1 MALVTWWS
9 DVRAWRTAHP
19 LVGDVVLA
27 AVIFALGL
35 TGQPSPETGQPL
47 PLTPALVV
55 MLALACVALVV
66 RRRAPIPVWVT
77 TLVLAALSVAV
88 ADGPAPAIVTVMVA
102 VYTVA
107 TACRPRTALL
117 VAAATP
123 VVLISTY
130 HLAGAEA
137 AWLSDATYTLTAVSA
152 MACAI
157 GFAVRG
163 QRQVLA
169 AAEERALR
177 AEESREEEA
186 QRRVTEE
193 RLRIA
198 RELHDVVA
206 HHISVINVQSGV
218 ARHLVHSD
226 PDAADVAL
234 GHVRDASAV
243 VLSEMATILGLLRT
257 SDESPETQPAPGLAQ
272 ADSLVDA
279 VRRSGLTVSL
289 RITGSPRALAP
300 SADLAAYRLVQEALT
315 NAAKHGL
322 GSADVAIDYRED
334 HVALDVANPVAP
346 GAAVAESGH
355 GLVGMR
361 ERVASVGGALVVGP
375 RADGT
380 FGVHAELPFGTADL
394 ASAYQR
400 SLA

>member
-1 MALVTWWS
+1 M
-9 DVRAWRTAHP
+9 RAWRNAHP

-35 TGQPSPETGQPL
+35 MGQPSPQTGQPV
-47 PLTPALVV
+47 PLTPALVA
-55 MLALACVALVV
+55 MLVLACVALVV
-66 RRRAPIPVWVT
+66 RRRAPIPVWAT
-77 TLVLAALSVAV
+77 TLVLAVLSVAV
-88 ADGPAPAIVTVMVA
+88 AAGPAPAIVTVMVA

-117 VAAATP
+117 AAAVTP
-123 VVLISTY
+123 VALIVTY

-137 AWLSDATYTLTAVSA
+137 AWLSDATYTLIAVSA
-152 MACAI
+152 MSAAI
-157 GFAVRG
+157 GIAVRG

-169 AAEERALR
+169 SAEQRAERA
-177 AEESREEEA
+177 EQSREEEA

-226 PDAADVAL
+226 PDAADAAL

-257 SDESPETQPAPGLAQ
+257 SNESPETQPAPGLAQ
-272 ADSLVDA
+272 ADALVEA

-300 SADLAAYRLVQEALT
+300 SADLTAYRLVQEALT

-334 HVALDVANPVAP
+334 HVVLDVANPVAP
-346 GAAVAESGH
+346 GATVAESGH

-380 FGVHAELPFGTADL
+380 FGVHAELPFGNADL